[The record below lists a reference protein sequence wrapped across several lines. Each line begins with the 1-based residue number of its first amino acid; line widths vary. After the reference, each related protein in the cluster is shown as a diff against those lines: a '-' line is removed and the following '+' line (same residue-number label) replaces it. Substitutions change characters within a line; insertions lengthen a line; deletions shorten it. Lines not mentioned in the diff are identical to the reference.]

1 MSVHACVCV
10 CVQVCKDITYL
21 HVDKGG
27 KRTFICAEEGTE
39 AREEHN
45 GLGQWSRGLRS

>member
-1 MSVHACVCV
+1 MSVHACV

-39 AREEHN
+39 AR
-45 GLGQWSRGLRS
+45 GRTQWTRTMEPGLRS